1 MKARKRAVPEKV
13 SQAIGEL
20 SNQFHRVLP
29 FNFHGHSL
37 SLNIN
42 KRKILAEKL
51 NLLQVRP
58 GLSFSAVLFSLP

>member
-1 MKARKRAVPEKV
+1 MEARKREVPEKV

-29 FNFHGHSL
+29 FNFSGNNL

-51 NLLQVRP
+51 NLLQV
-58 GLSFSAVLFSLP
+58 S